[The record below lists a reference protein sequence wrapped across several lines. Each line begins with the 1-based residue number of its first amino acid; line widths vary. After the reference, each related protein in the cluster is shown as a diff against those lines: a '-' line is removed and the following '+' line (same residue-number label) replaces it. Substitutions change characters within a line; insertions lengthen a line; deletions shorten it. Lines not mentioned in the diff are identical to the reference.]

1 MNLSSTLDVSE
12 GGVYSENRELK
23 KLLFVTITSNRGL
36 CGGFNANI
44 IKKAKHLIEEE
55 YEGIEVNIMSIGKS
69 LQSILQKINIAL
81 YQPMMIYMMI

>member
-1 MNLSSTLDVSE
+1 MRPYANKLTELLVNLSSTLDVSE

-55 YEGIEVNIMSIGKS
+55 HEGIEANIMSIGKKS
-69 LQSILQKINIAL
+69 SEHFTKNKA
-81 YQPMMIYMMI
+81 

>member
-1 MNLSSTLDVSE
+1 MRPYANKLTELLVNLSSTLDVSE

-44 IKKAKHLIEEE
+44 IKKA
-55 YEGIEVNIMSIGKS
+55 
-69 LQSILQKINIAL
+69 
-81 YQPMMIYMMI
+81 